1 MKIFIH
7 EATLGLSIPILLAFF
22 LLCPAKGDAADGE
35 RPVAPSSGLYIELT
49 ENFYRALKN
58 EAAGADRI
66 YTNNSADEYLRQI
79 AVSTKFMVETNLQII
94 RQQEKIIELLE
105 SRGKKEGPGS
115 KR

>member
-1 MKIFIH
+1 MKCIH
-7 EATLGLSIPILLAFF
+7 EAASALTVPILLAFF
-22 LLCPAKGDAADGE
+22 LFIPAKAGE
-35 RPVAPSSGLYIELT
+35 AEDRERFVAPHSGLSIELT
-49 ENFYRALKN
+49 EDFYRALKN
-58 EAAGADRI
+58 ESAGADRI

-105 SRGKKEGPGS
+105 SKAKKEGPGS